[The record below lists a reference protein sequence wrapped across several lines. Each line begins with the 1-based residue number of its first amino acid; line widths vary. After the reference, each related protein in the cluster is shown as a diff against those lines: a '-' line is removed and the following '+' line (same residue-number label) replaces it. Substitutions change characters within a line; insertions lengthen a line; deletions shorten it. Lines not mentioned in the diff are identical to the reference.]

1 MMDPMEEWTAV
12 ANAAA
17 LAAAH
22 PARISPEAKAAGNV
36 DDADYAALVR
46 RVQERFEHRL
56 QDGHALF
63 TTDADVWKVYLAA
76 FPPEL
81 RQHHDCRACRRFLE
95 SYGGLAIMDERG
107 NLTSAM
113 WDPRDEDREYL
124 GVFAAMADAV
134 RHARVTGVHLSSEPV
149 WGTPTTKQ
157 WIHLALRQEP
167 HRMYRGKVLTA
178 AQAMA
183 EKKQDHDNVMRAL
196 ADFSPEVIEQALVL
210 LKSDALY
217 RAEKVIGPAQFLA
230 DLHAAAKVGNRTN
243 VVWRAVASAPAGF
256 CHPRSS
262 MIGTLL
268 EDLASGMSFQDVS
281 RRFAAKM
288 HPLAYQRPQAAP
300 SEGQVK
306 AAEELVAK
314 LGIAASL
321 RRRFARL
328 EECETLWRP
337 SAAPAKEREDGDVL
351 GDVFGYLLPSRK
363 PPALDVPAQRITW
376 LKFVTTVLPAAVGLD
391 VHLGHRMNFGALVTA
406 VDPAAPP
413 ILQWDREGM
422 RNPVSW
428 YLYNG
433 GSTPTQWCVSPGW
446 AHVDAVVPNPVGWY
460 RSAIDQKLEHQ
471 GNRAFLIVRGARDSR
486 YEGAGAGLFPEILKS
501 ELHAARS
508 VIETHSRK
516 SKIEGYDQSTACG
529 VVVAEKDEV
538 RVRITHR
545 SGNRFEYIIDR
556 WD

>member
-1 MMDPMEEWTAV
+1 MMDPMSDWNAV
-12 ANAAA
+12 ATAAA
-17 LAAAH
+17 IKNAVK
-22 PARISPEAKAAGNV
+22 ISAEAKAAGNV
-36 DDADYAALVR
+36 NDGDYAALVR

-63 TTDADVWKVYLAA
+63 TTDADVWKAYLAA
-76 FPPEL
+76 FTPEL
-81 RQHHDCRACRRFLE
+81 RQHHNCHACRRFLE
-95 SYGGLAIMDERG
+95 AYGGLAIMDERG

-113 WDPRDEDREYL
+113 WDPRDEDHEYL
-124 GVFAAMADAV
+124 GVFAAMAAAV
-134 RHARVTGVHLSSEPV
+134 ARARVTGVHLSSEPV

-157 WIHLALRQEP
+157 WTHLALRQEP
-167 HRMYRGKVLTA
+167 HRVYRGKVLTA

-210 LKSDALY
+210 LNTDALY
-217 RAEKVIGPAQFLA
+217 RADKVLGPAQWLA
-230 DLHAAAKVGNRTN
+230 NLHAAAKVGNRTN

-268 EDLASGMSFQDVS
+268 EDLASGMSFEDVS

-306 AAEELVAK
+306 AAEALVEK
-314 LGIAASL
+314 LGIAPAL

-337 SAAPAKEREDGDVL
+337 ATAPDKGQS
-351 GDVFGYLLPSRK
+351 GGVFDHLLPDKS
-363 PPALDVPAQRITW
+363 PPRLDVPAQRITW
-376 LKFVTTVLPAAVGLD
+376 TKFASTVLPDAVGLD
-391 VHLGHRMNFGALVTA
+391 VYLGHRVNFGALVTA
-406 VDPAAPP
+406 ADPDAPP
-413 ILQWDREGM
+413 ILQWDREGA

-433 GSTPTQWCVSPGW
+433 GSTPAQWCVPSGW
-446 AHVDAVVPNPVGWY
+446 AHVDAVVPNPVGWH
-460 RSAIDQKLEHQ
+460 RGATDKKLEHQ
-471 GNRAFLIVRGARDSR
+471 GERAFLIVRGARDSR
-486 YEGAGAGLFPEILKS
+486 HEGAGAGLFPEILKS

-508 VIETHSRK
+508 VIEAHSRK

-538 RVRITHR
+538 RVRVTHR